1 VTALDLSH
9 TIGKNTLESGKSYE
23 FTENVNARL
32 PAQYWFQHT
41 PDGLVFFIVFYTQ
54 ACRWSQCLG
63 CNLPSKMSQS
73 HIPFQDIMTQT
84 DFIFDYL
91 LSAEEMQ
98 TIQKIII
105 SNNGSILDE
114 DTFSTTALVY
124 FIAKMNMH
132 CPRVTTLTIETR
144 PEYADMEELEIL
156 SRILKEGDVATRL
169 ELAIGFEAFDDRIR
183 NDIFRKGMTLK
194 LFEKFAA
201 QISKHG
207 FTLKTYFMVKPV
219 PGMTEEEGIEDICAG
234 IDYLDRIAKKN
245 DIRINMHLNPTYVA
259 YGTPLETAF
268 LEGRYTPPLL
278 DTVRKAMLHAEG
290 KSISLFAGLNDEG
303 LAVPGGTFLR
313 EGDQNLVELMEEFN
327 RTQNYGLLRN
337 ANEKMSFQD

>member
-1 VTALDLSH
+1 LDLSY
-9 TIGKNTLESGKSYE
+9 TIGKNTVQSGKSYE

-32 PAQYWFQHT
+32 PAQHWFQHA

-73 HIPFQDIMTQT
+73 HIPFQDIMTQI

-91 LSAEEMQ
+91 LSGKEKQA
-98 TIQKIII
+98 IQKIII

-132 CPRVTTLTIETR
+132 CPRVTTLAIETR

-156 SRILKEGDVATRL
+156 ARILKEGSVATQL
-169 ELAIGFEAFDDRIR
+169 ELAIGFEVFDDRIR
-183 NDIFRKGMTLK
+183 NEVFRKGMTLK
-194 LFEKFAA
+194 GFEKFAE

-219 PGMTEEEGIEDICAG
+219 PGMTEEEAVEDIADG
-234 IDYLDRIAKKN
+234 IDYLDRISRKFG
-245 DIRINMHLNPTYVA
+245 IGINMHLNPTYVA
-259 YGTPLETAF
+259 YGTPLEKAF
-268 LEGRYTPPLL
+268 LEKRYTPPLL
-278 DTVRKAMLHAEG
+278 ETVRQAMLRAEG

-313 EGDQNLVELMEEFN
+313 EGDQSLVELMEEFN
-327 RTQNYGLLRN
+327 RTQNFDLLR
-337 ANEKMSFQD
+337 EPGVV